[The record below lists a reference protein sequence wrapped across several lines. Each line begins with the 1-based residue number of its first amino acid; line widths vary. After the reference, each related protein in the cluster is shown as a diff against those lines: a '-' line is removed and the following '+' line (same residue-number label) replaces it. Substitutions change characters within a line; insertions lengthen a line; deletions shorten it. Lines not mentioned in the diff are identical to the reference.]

1 MSIALVTGASRGI
14 GFAMAKRFAEAGYA
28 VYALWHNQ
36 KEQLDGI
43 GALDITPV
51 HGDVADAA
59 SVAAVRDAVGAVDI
73 LVNNAAISR
82 FGLITDLS
90 EAEWDEMMAVNLKSV
105 FLLSRAFLP
114 DMIRRQSG
122 RIINVSSIF
131 GAVGGSC
138 EVAYSAAKA
147 GVIGFTKALAK
158 RGYDVAVNYV
168 SNEAAAQAVVAEIEA
183 LGVRSLAV
191 RANTAELPEVKD
203 MFRTVVREMGGL
215 DVLVNNA
222 GVVDDRYLMMLTEDS
237 LTRSLDINIK
247 GYFHCAQQAA
257 LKMFKKKS
265 GVIVNISSV
274 SSVLAIPGQS
284 VYSATKGAVN
294 ALTAT
299 LAKELA
305 PYGIRVNA
313 VAPGFVETEMLDHIP
328 QEQREGYL
336 KSVPMGRFAKPEEVG
351 DAVCTLCD
359 PTLSYLTG
367 QTLILDGGL
376 SL

>member
-14 GFAMAKRFAEAGYA
+14 GRAC
-28 VYALWHNQ
+28 AL
-36 KEQLDGI
+36 
-43 GALDITPV
+43 
-51 HGDVADAA
+51 
-59 SVAAVRDAVGAVDI
+59 
-73 LVNNAAISR
+73 
-82 FGLITDLS
+82 
-90 EAEWDEMMAVNLKSV
+90 
-105 FLLSRAFLP
+105 
-114 DMIRRQSG
+114 
-122 RIINVSSIF
+122 
-131 GAVGGSC
+131 
-138 EVAYSAAKA
+138 
-147 GVIGFTKALAK
+147 ALAK

-183 LGVRSLAV
+183 LGVRSMAV

-203 MFRTVVREMGGL
+203 MFRTV
-215 DVLVNNA
+215 
-222 GVVDDRYLMMLTEDS
+222 TEDS

>member
-14 GFAMAKRFAEAGYA
+14 GRAC
-28 VYALWHNQ
+28 AL
-36 KEQLDGI
+36 
-43 GALDITPV
+43 
-51 HGDVADAA
+51 
-59 SVAAVRDAVGAVDI
+59 
-73 LVNNAAISR
+73 
-82 FGLITDLS
+82 
-90 EAEWDEMMAVNLKSV
+90 
-105 FLLSRAFLP
+105 
-114 DMIRRQSG
+114 
-122 RIINVSSIF
+122 
-131 GAVGGSC
+131 
-138 EVAYSAAKA
+138 
-147 GVIGFTKALAK
+147 ALAK

-247 GYFHCAQQAA
+247 GYFHCAQQA
-257 LKMFKKKS
+257 S

-351 DAVCTLCD
+351 DAVCALCD